1 MAACRQWDRLW
12 QHPSLGPGFCSLAP
26 GCRHRRG
33 KKTSFSWILQEQC
46 ICFCV
51 FFTLFCCVIALDG
64 MEFIPGDRKDIL
76 VLSWFR
82 EVQGLQTSCSWS
94 GSSGI
99 TCCGF
104 LTLVVCP
111 SPSHQH
117 LLVELLQH
125 RITSLYFEDFFFLQ
139 RFQSLLRVSCWVCS
153 CDRLIGRK
161 IRSQNMQVRQ
171 ELLETFLFVPFPP
184 IPFTSSRS
192 SGCFSLAAS

>member
-1 MAACRQWDRLW
+1 MGSSLTASVLGTWVLFPGARL
-12 QHPSLGPGFCSLAP
+12 QAQE
-26 GCRHRRG
+26 G
-33 KKTSFSWILQEQC
+33 KKTLLLVDFTGTMYLLLC
-46 ICFCV
+46 

-125 RITSLYFEDFFFLQ
+125 RITSLHFEDFFFLQ
-139 RFQSLLRVSCWVCS
+139 RFQSLLRVSC
-153 CDRLIGRK
+153 
-161 IRSQNMQVRQ
+161 
-171 ELLETFLFVPFPP
+171 
-184 IPFTSSRS
+184 
-192 SGCFSLAAS
+192 

>member
-1 MAACRQWDRLW
+1 MELGENNNTT
-12 QHPSLGPGFCSLAP
+12 HPSLIPYSKRRSHSWLRVVNGIVSDSIRPWDLGFVPWRQAAGTGGEKKPPS
-26 GCRHRRG
+26 RG
-33 KKTSFSWILQEQC
+33 FYRNNV
-46 ICFCV
+46 FAFV
-51 FFTLFCCVIALDG
+51 FFAFVCCVIALDG

-82 EVQGLQTSCSWS
+82 EVQGLQMSCSWS

-125 RITSLYFEDFFFLQ
+125 RITSLHFEDFFFLQ
-139 RFQSLLRVSCWVCS
+139 RFQSLLRVSC
-153 CDRLIGRK
+153 
-161 IRSQNMQVRQ
+161 
-171 ELLETFLFVPFPP
+171 
-184 IPFTSSRS
+184 
-192 SGCFSLAAS
+192 